1 MSVAESLGVIKDQ
14 LVKSRT
20 EIVSKIAD
28 LEAAVAASG
37 EPSAEVTSALDELR
51 GIAQSLDDVVADAVV
66 AADVVVEDEASEPV
80 EDA

>member
-1 MSVAESLGVIKDQ
+1 MSVVETLQVIKDQ

-51 GIAQSLDDVVADAVV
+51 GVAQSLDDVVVDAVV
-66 AADVVVEDEASEPV
+66 AADVAVEDEASPVV